1 MIKFNV
7 FILLYCIM
15 IGLNNDVIIKYNVYI
30 LLYCIL
36 IGLNNEIVLFV

>member
-1 MIKFNV
+1 
-7 FILLYCIM
+7 M
-15 IGLNNDVIIKYNVYI
+15 IGLNNDIIIKYNVYI